1 MAKISFKAKIQTVYN
16 MDDTVAYH
24 CIKVPELTR
33 SHCDMDAF
41 RRHPK
46 YRSYANSDL
55 FPGMLRRIRKDKFGE
70 TIRLDKLPDG
80 VTVDTSGF
88 LAVVSISV

>member
-33 SHCDMDAF
+33 KHCDMDAF
-41 RRHPK
+41 RQHPK
-46 YRSYANSDL
+46 YGSYANSDL

>member
-1 MAKISFKAKIQTVYN
+1 MAKISFKAKIHTVYTV
-16 MDDTVAYH
+16 DDAVAYH

-33 SHCDMDAF
+33 KHCDMDAF

-46 YRSYANSDL
+46 YGSYANSDL
-55 FPGMLRRIRKDKFGE
+55 FPGMLRRIRKDKLGDI
-70 TIRLDKLPDG
+70 IRLDKVPDG

-88 LAVVSISV
+88 LAVVSVSV